1 MIKPE
6 PWDHDPMARILLRCD
21 PIPALQLESNGRFEF
36 SYLDPTS
43 RIQRFSFVFFT
54 RGRRSRGRSCLR
66 WCPPTRGPV
75 RPAIPTR
82 SRSTAKFLPASN
94 EPSPSISTPR
104 AQRRST
110 PSVFCLSLSSGF
122 DGASRLIPRMRQ
134 HEAEAK

>member
-1 MIKPE
+1 MPRRRGMIKPE

-21 PIPALQLESNGRFEF
+21 PIPALQLKSNDQFEF

-54 RGRRSRGRSCLR
+54 RGRRSRGRSRLR

-82 SRSTAKFLPASN
+82 SRSTTKFLPASN
-94 EPSPSISTPR
+94 EPSPSIS
-104 AQRRST
+104 RSLRIHT
-110 PSVFCLSLSSGF
+110 GAHLSLSITALSGSMVVLGF
-122 DGASRLIPRMRQ
+122 G
-134 HEAEAK
+134 